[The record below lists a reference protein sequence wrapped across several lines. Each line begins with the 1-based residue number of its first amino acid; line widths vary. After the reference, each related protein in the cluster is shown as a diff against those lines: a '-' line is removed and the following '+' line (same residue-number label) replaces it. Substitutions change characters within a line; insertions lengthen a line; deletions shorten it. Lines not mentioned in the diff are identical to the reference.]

1 MASAYIVMEKED
13 DPRARGTLNVSIEQ
27 LKKITIEIEYKVKQL
42 TRSSFSF
49 TIAAF
54 IFARGGLS
62 SYQARD
68 GEAMETNAFFY
79 PPPSFDLALPFFA
92 LLSAS

>member
-54 IFARGGLS
+54 IFARWLVQLPGQRWQSNGNKCIIL
-62 SYQARD
+62 
-68 GEAMETNAFFY
+68 
-79 PPPSFDLALPFFA
+79 PPAII
-92 LLSAS
+92 